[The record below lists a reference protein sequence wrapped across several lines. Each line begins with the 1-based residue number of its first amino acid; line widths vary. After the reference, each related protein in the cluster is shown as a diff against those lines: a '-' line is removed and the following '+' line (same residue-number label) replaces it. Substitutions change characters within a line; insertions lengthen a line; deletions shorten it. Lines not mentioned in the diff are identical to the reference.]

1 MSSDENNL
9 PNFVSQI
16 PDGEDRYRLICET
29 CGFINY
35 VNPKI
40 VVGSVVQFEDRYLLC
55 KRAIEP
61 RRGFWT
67 LPAGFLEEG
76 ERLEEG
82 ALREAYEEACIRPKI
97 GNLLAIYSIPHIS
110 QVHVFFRAELD
121 SPECSPGVESKAVAL
136 YDWDEIPWDE
146 VAFPSVIWALEQA
159 REVKDLDVFPTFT
172 APPDMT

>member
-1 MSSDENNL
+1 MSNGESKF
-9 PNFVSQI
+9 PRFVSRI
-16 PDGEDRYRLICET
+16 PSGEDRHRLICEA

-40 VVGSVVQFEDRYLLC
+40 VVGSVVQFEERYLLC

-82 ALREAYEEACIRPKI
+82 ALREAYEEACIKPRI
-97 GNLLAIYSIPHIS
+97 SNLLAIYSIPHIS
-110 QVHVFFRAELD
+110 QVHVFFRAEMD
-121 SPECSPGVESKAVAL
+121 SQECSPGVESEAVSL
-136 YDWDEIPWDE
+136 FQWDEVPWDE

-159 REVKDLDVFPTFT
+159 REVRDMKEFPTFT
-172 APPDMT
+172 APPQGD

>member
-1 MSSDENNL
+1 VSDGKTNL
-9 PNFVSQI
+9 PNFISGI
-16 PDGEDRYRLICET
+16 PDGEDRHRLICEA

-40 VVGSVVQFEDRYLLC
+40 VVGSVVRFEERYLLC

-61 RRGFWT
+61 RKGYWT

-82 ALREAYEEACIRPKI
+82 ARREAYEEACIRPRI
-97 GNLLAIYSIPHIS
+97 GNLLAVYSVPHIS
-110 QVHVFFRAELD
+110 QVHVFFRAEMENAD
-121 SPECSPGVESKAVAL
+121 CTPGIESEAVAL
-136 YDWDEIPWDE
+136 YEWDDVPWDE

-159 REVKDLDVFPTFT
+159 RQVENLEVFPTFT
-172 APPDMT
+172 APPDLG

>member
-1 MSSDENNL
+1 MAGHDSDL
-9 PNFVSQI
+9 SNFVSRI
-16 PDGEDRYRLICET
+16 PAGDERHRLICEA

-40 VVGSVVQFEDRYLLC
+40 VVGSVVRFEERYLLC

-61 RRGFWT
+61 RKGYWT

-82 ALREAYEEACIRPKI
+82 ALREAFEEACVRPMI
-97 GNLLAIYSIPHIS
+97 GNLLAVYSIPHIS
-110 QVHVFFRAELD
+110 QVHVFFRAEMD
-121 SPECSPGVESKAVAL
+121 SPECSPGIESEAVSL
-136 YDWDEIPWDE
+136 YKWDEIPWDE

-159 REVKDLDVFPTFT
+159 REVENLNSFPTFT
-172 APPDMT
+172 APPDMA